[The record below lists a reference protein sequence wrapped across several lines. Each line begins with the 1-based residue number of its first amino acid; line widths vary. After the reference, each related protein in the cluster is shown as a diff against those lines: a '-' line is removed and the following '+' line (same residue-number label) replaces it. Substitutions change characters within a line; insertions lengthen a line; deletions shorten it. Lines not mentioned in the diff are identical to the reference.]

1 VLADLG
7 LDLMREVAYFKET
20 VFTLR
25 GDISYILH
33 RERGSRNGRC
43 QRSLNRLPPC
53 LWAHDSSCFLS
64 PSAAESANSRV
75 KWLSLLTNIV
85 LVGIALVQVLYI
97 RHMLEA
103 GY

>member
-1 VLADLG
+1 VRERLAPPVTWCSLSDIVLADLG

-53 LWAHDSSCFLS
+53 L
-64 PSAAESANSRV
+64 
-75 KWLSLLTNIV
+75 
-85 LVGIALVQVLYI
+85 
-97 RHMLEA
+97 
-103 GY
+103 

>member
-1 VLADLG
+1 MVPKLS
-7 LDLMREVAYFKET
+7 LDRP
-20 VFTLR
+20 
-25 GDISYILH
+25 
-33 RERGSRNGRC
+33 
-43 QRSLNRLPPC
+43 PPC
-53 LWAHDSSCFLS
+53 LWWAHDSFCLLS

-75 KWLSLLTNIV
+75 KWLSLLTNVV